1 MMREKEAYRGGGMQ
15 FSEYIEHCL
24 LTLKERYEKQEL
36 NILTESDL
44 AIRAYKLL
52 SKEIEPI
59 QLHGELRPFKHK
71 TGQPVK
77 NRRVIRELPS
87 STYECPKFD
96 WCKHSPNAG
105 ARFDLSVIE
114 YEDEY
119 LEKAKLVQP
128 RPYWRY
134 PSYPFEAFK
143 AIIEFKVRV
152 NGNVPR
158 ILKDVEKIRVM
169 CSEEKGK
176 CIGYLLVLDRKAK
189 QSNLTKIQHAVSLA
203 KDEGTRIGYYDPT
216 RNIPD

>member
-1 MMREKEAYRGGGMQ
+1 MQ
-15 FSEYIEHCL
+15 LLEYIEHCL

-52 SKEIEPI
+52 SKEIEPM

-77 NRRVIRELPS
+77 DRRVIRELPN

-96 WCKHSPNAG
+96 WRKHSPNAG
-105 ARFDLSVIE
+105 ACFDLSVIE

-119 LEKAKLVQP
+119 LKKAKSVQP

-143 AIIEFKVRV
+143 AIIEFKIRV

-158 ILKDVEKIRVM
+158 ILKDVEKIRAM

-176 CIGYLLVLDRKAK
+176 CIGYLLVLDRKANHT
-189 QSNLTKIQHAVSLA
+189 NLTKIRLAVSLA
-203 KDEGTRIGYYDPT
+203 IDAGTRMRYFDQT